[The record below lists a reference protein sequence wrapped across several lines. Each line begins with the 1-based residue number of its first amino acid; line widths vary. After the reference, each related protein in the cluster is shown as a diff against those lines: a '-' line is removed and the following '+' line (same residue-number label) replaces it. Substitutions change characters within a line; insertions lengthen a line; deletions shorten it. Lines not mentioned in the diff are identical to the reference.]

1 MQTKNS
7 SQHPANSPTALAG
20 ASLHSHWLLRIALAS
35 AFLFYGIDKFMGAGV
50 AGFAE
55 MTGLPLIFAYL
66 VAIAEI
72 LGGIGILAGAFMGG
86 IVTRLAAV
94 AMIPVLLGAIFMVH
108 WWQWHFMA
116 SDTHPMGGMNF
127 QVVLL
132 LMAVYFLIRGND
144 AY

>member
-1 MQTKNS
+1 MQSRSS
-7 SQHPANSPTALAG
+7 SQHSASSSTALAG
-20 ASLHSHWLLRIALAS
+20 AALHSHWILRIALAS
-35 AFLFYGIDKFMGAGV
+35 VFLFYGIDKFMGAGV

-55 MTGLPLIFAYL
+55 MTGLPLIVAYV

-72 LGGIGILAGAFMGG
+72 LGGLGILAGAYMGG

-108 WWQWHFMA
+108 GGQWHFMA
-116 SDTHPMGGMNF
+116 SDTHPMGGMSF

-144 AY
+144 S